1 MAKPSEREK
10 QQKKNGKELKAYEER
25 LRKTSKVYVQKF
37 EADAINQRK
46 SRAAAIGACVLQAMD
61 ELQGLWKTK
70 PLRAG
75 SLEWNFAEQKIVDP
89 DGKKG
94 FHETVQYS
102 VASGE
107 PAYSED
113 EIREL
118 IEDTRKRMEL
128 DLNEMYPEEAAE
140 DGTDSAVV
148 REGEV

>member
-1 MAKPSEREK
+1 MTREQKIKKDGKALEQYAKRL
-10 QQKKNGKELKAYEER
+10 KNEH
-25 LRKTSKVYVQKF
+25 KVYIQMF
-37 EADAINQRK
+37 DAYAANQRK

-70 PLRAG
+70 PLREG

-107 PAYSED
+107 PAYSEE

-118 IEDTRKRMEL
+118 IEDTRRRMEL

-140 DGTDSAVV
+140 DG
-148 REGEV
+148 REPERNPV

>member
-1 MAKPSEREK
+1 MKKIERMERRNAR
-10 QQKKNGKELKAYEER
+10 QLEAYEKR
-25 LRKTSKVYVQKF
+25 LRQTSKVYVQKF
-37 EADAINQRK
+37 EADAVNQRK

-107 PAYSED
+107 PAYSEE
-113 EIREL
+113 EIQAL
-118 IEDTRKRMEL
+118 LKDTEERMRK
-128 DLNEMYPEEAAE
+128 DLEYLKEHENDTE
-140 DGTDSAVV
+140 
-148 REGEV
+148 